1 MKSRSVTVIN
11 PLGIHARPSAMIV
24 RKAASFQSQFWI
36 EKNGSKVN
44 ARNILNIM
52 TLAASK
58 GTVMTLITDGPDEEQ
73 ALAALAELFD
83 TGFGEI

>member
-36 EKNGSKVN
+36 EKNGNKVN

-58 GTVMTLITDGPDEEQ
+58 GTVLTLITEGPDEEQ
-73 ALAALAELFD
+73 SLAALAELFD